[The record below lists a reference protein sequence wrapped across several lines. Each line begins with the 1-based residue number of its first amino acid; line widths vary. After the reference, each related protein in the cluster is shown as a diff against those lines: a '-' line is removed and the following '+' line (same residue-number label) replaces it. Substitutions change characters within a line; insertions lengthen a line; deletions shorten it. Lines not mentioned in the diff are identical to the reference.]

1 MNTSDERHQVY
12 IDATVPSYLV
22 APPSPDLKIAEW
34 QRITRQFWQE
44 PRFEF
49 ILSNYVID
57 EIAAGKRAQANKR
70 LNAVVGLTVLHVQDF
85 DRAFAQHLV
94 DSGALPQKAFT
105 DAVHIA
111 VSASHAIPYLATWNF
126 THLANPHTRL
136 KIEQVCREAGYSPP
150 RIDSPM
156 VILQA
161 ALTSGALHEG
171 ETLMISPHDPA
182 KDIYEAKERLVAIF
196 GDLETYMEFMT
207 KKQEKQI
214 KEGVLKFVDLPEVRV
229 NTPGKSDD

>member
-34 QRITRQFWQE
+34 QRITR
-44 PRFEF
+44 
-49 ILSNYVID
+49 
-57 EIAAGKRAQANKR
+57 
-70 LNAVVGLTVLHVQDF
+70 
-85 DRAFAQHLV
+85 
-94 DSGALPQKAFT
+94 
-105 DAVHIA
+105 
-111 VSASHAIPYLATWNF
+111 
-126 THLANPHTRL
+126 PHTRL

-161 ALTSGALHEG
+161 SLTSSALHEG

-182 KDIYEAKERLVAIF
+182 KDIYEAKERIVALF
-196 GDLETYMEFMT
+196 GDLETYLEFMM
-207 KKQEKQI
+207 KRQERLIKQ
-214 KEGVLKFVDLPEVRV
+214 GVKFVDLPEVRV
-229 NTPGKSDD
+229 NPPEKSDD